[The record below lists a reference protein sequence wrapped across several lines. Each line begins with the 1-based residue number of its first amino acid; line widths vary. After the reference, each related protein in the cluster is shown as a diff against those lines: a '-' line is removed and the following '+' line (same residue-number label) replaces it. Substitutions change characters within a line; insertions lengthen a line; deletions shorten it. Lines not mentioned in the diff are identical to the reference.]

1 MGGGRER
8 RLAGNQIDHDLTVRS
23 STMMRC
29 KLSTQA
35 IADVLD
41 VWNGSN
47 ARA

>member
-1 MGGGRER
+1 MDRER
-8 RLAGNQIDHDLTVRS
+8 RLAGSQIDRDLAVWLA
-23 STMMRC
+23 TMMRC